1 MSESLVVLIVD
12 DEALVAALVETG
24 LRDAGFEVVIALS
37 GEEALTILE
46 EQAWTISG
54 LVTDVNLGK
63 GMTGFD
69 LGHRARELLPK
80 LPVLYMTGD
89 SANEWPSQGVPD
101 SVLIPKP
108 FVTAQIVNAI
118 SALLNITNV

>member
-12 DEALVAALVETG
+12 DEVLVADIVEAG
-24 LRDAGFEVVIALS
+24 LREAGFEVVIALS
-37 GEEALTILE
+37 GEEAVAVLEDQAATIR
-46 EQAWTISG
+46 G
-54 LVTDVNLGK
+54 LVTDVNLGN

-69 LGHRARELLPK
+69 LGHRARELLPE

-89 SANEWPSQGVPD
+89 NAHEWSSQGVPN

-108 FVTAQIVNAI
+108 FVAAQIVNAL
-118 SALLNITNV
+118 SSLLNITGV